1 MGDLQCPARF
11 VIVPPGFDDVAALSA
26 GALAGER
33 VAAVLLGAA
42 GDDGRRSAAALAEVL
57 DVAVSDVAGVDVAP
71 ALAEASDGYRG
82 ETVLVVAA
90 QPVAG
95 LPVGGSPPFVVEYD
109 EHGWRLVEPTDDGSA
124 GSEAAD
130 TESGDAEPAALPEP
144 DHDLSDP
151 TELFLGYLDFY
162 RSAVARKVTGLS
174 DAELR
179 TSRLPSGWTPIELV
193 KHLVYMERRWLRWG
207 FAAEPVDDPWGDWG
221 VHDRWQV
228 GADESLT
235 DLVAMLDEGG
245 VATRSIVEAAEL
257 PQHGAVGGRFSG
269 EKPPPTLAWI
279 LFHVLQEYARHAG
292 HLDIARELADG
303 AVGE

>member
-11 VIVPPGFDDVAALSA
+11 VIVPPGLDDVAALSA

-33 VAAVLLGAA
+33 VAAVLLAAA
-42 GDDGRRSAAALAEVL
+42 GDDGRRSAAVLAEAL
-57 DVAVSDVAGVDVAP
+57 DVTVGDVADLDVAP

-82 ETVLVVAA
+82 ETVLVVAT

-95 LPVGGSPPFVVEYD
+95 LPVGGPSPVVVEYD
-109 EHGWRLVEPTDDGSA
+109 EHGWRLVK
-124 GSEAAD
+124 
-130 TESGDAEPAALPEP
+130 PAALPEP

-151 TELFLGYLDFY
+151 AELFLGYLDFY
-162 RSAVARKVTGLS
+162 RSAVARKVAGLS
-174 DAELR
+174 DGELR

-221 VHDRWQV
+221 GHDRWQV
-228 GADESLT
+228 GADESLA
-235 DLVAMLDEGG
+235 DLLVMLDEGG

-257 PQHGAVGGRFSG
+257 SQHGAVGGRFSG
-269 EKPPPTLAWI
+269 EKPSPTLAWI

>member
-1 MGDLQCPARF
+1 MGELQCPARF

-33 VAAVLLGAA
+33 VAAVLLAA
-42 GDDGRRSAAALAEVL
+42 ADAGRRSAAALAEAL
-57 DVAVSDVAGVDVAP
+57 DVAVHDVSGVDVAP
-71 ALAEASDGYRG
+71 ALAEASDRYRG

-95 LPVGGSPPFVVEYD
+95 LPMADSPLVVEYD
-109 EHGWRLVEPTDDGSA
+109 EHGWRPVESADAESA
-124 GSEAAD
+124 GSGAAD
-130 TESGDAEPAALPEP
+130 AESGGAEPAALPEP

-151 TELFLGYLDFY
+151 TALFLGYLDFY

-179 TSRLPSGWTPIELV
+179 TSLLPSGWTPIELV

-228 GADESLT
+228 GAGESLT
-235 DLVAMLDEGG
+235 DLLAMLDEGG

-257 PQHGAVGGRFSG
+257 SQHGAVGGRFGG